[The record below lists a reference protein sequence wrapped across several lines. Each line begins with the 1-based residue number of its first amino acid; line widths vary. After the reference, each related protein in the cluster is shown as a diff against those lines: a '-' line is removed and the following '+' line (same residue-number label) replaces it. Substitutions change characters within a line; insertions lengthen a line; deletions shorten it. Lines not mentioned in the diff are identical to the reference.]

1 MHIIQFEPDDK
12 HYRKQFMQLPF
23 TLYRNDPN
31 WVPPL
36 QMEMKSVFNRKKHS
50 FYTHGHAQFLLA
62 IKDNQPVGR
71 LMMLHN
77 QGVDD
82 ETENTTGNF
91 YFFEAINDDEVANQL
106 FNSGI
111 AWAKEH
117 SLNRIYGPK
126 GMTPLDGLG
135 MLVRGFEHRPAFGM
149 PYNPDYYPDFLK
161 RYGFKILRTAES
173 GYINAQ
179 DFVLPEKIFK
189 AADLVQEKKG
199 FSVRK
204 LRTRKD
210 LRDAISLLGVMY
222 NASLIGTQGN
232 RPLSQ
237 EDLSTM
243 ANGLLWI
250 AQPELIKIIMKDE
263 TPIGFLLAYP
273 EISKALQKTKG
284 KIFPFGW
291 LPVLIEK
298 QRTEW
303 VNINGIGVVEEYRGL
318 AATALLFVELYRS
331 ITSSGQFKYGEV
343 IQIGTENERMR
354 QELRDMGIEFYKTH
368 ALFELEI

>member
-1 MHIIQFEPDDK
+1 
-12 HYRKQFMQLPF
+12 
-23 TLYRNDPN
+23 
-31 WVPPL
+31 
-36 QMEMKSVFNRKKHS
+36 MEMKSVFNRKKHG
-50 FYTHGHAQFLLA
+50 FYQHGKAQFLLA
-62 IKDNQPVGR
+62 IKDDQPVGR

-77 QGVDD
+77 QSVDD
-82 ETENTTGNF
+82 ETENMTGNF
-91 YFFEAINDDEVANQL
+91 YFFDTINDKEVANQL
-106 FNSGI
+106 FNCGV
-111 AWAKEH
+111 AWAREQ
-117 SLNRIYGPK
+117 SLNKIYGPK
-126 GMTPLDGLG
+126 GMTPMDGLG
-135 MLVRGFEHRPAFGM
+135 MLVRGFDHRPAFGM
-149 PYNPDYYPDFLK
+149 PYNRDYYPDSLK
-161 RYGFKILRTAES
+161 SYGFKIVRTADS

-179 DFVLPEKIFK
+179 NFVLPEKIFK
-189 AADLVQEKKG
+189 AAEIIQEKRG

-210 LRDAISLLGVMY
+210 LKNAISLLGVMY
-222 NASLIGTQGN
+222 NASLAGTGGN

-243 ANGLLWI
+243 ADGLLWI

-273 EISKALQKTKG
+273 EVSQALQKTKG
-284 KIFPFGW
+284 KIIPFGW
-291 LPVLIEK
+291 LSVLIEK
-298 QRTEW
+298 QRTDW

-331 ITSSGQFKYGEV
+331 IHSTGQFNHAEV

-354 QELRDMGIEFYKTH
+354 QELRNMGIEFHKTH